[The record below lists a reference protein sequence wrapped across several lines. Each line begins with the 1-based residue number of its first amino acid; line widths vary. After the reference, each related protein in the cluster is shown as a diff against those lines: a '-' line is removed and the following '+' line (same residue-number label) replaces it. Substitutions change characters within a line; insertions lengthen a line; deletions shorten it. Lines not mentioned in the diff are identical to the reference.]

1 MSKNNY
7 MFKSDL
13 VELIQEQTG
22 LERKYAIL
30 EANRILML
38 SEDSFAD
45 KSLGSRI
52 FDFAGSSIYSG
63 LIQNF
68 TEQILDYMGIK
79 RSTPLGR
86 VIANF
91 IENLTFDQVKAYTS
105 GWEEGQC
112 EAFMKSLVDVV
123 FESFSEYLIDLV
135 ISKLK
140 SGDEFG
146 IPQEGPVSA
155 LLSDFGEKF
164 GDIGN
169 LTKAISSI
177 IREKIFDVLFP
188 QESRQELV
196 AFLCDEFSELE
207 FSLDN
212 ITSMIGFG
220 DDEDEE

>member
-1 MSKNNY
+1 MSTKSY
-7 MFKSDL
+7 IFKSDL
-13 VELIQEQTG
+13 VSLIQEQTG
-22 LERKYAIL
+22 IQKEYALI
-30 EANRILML
+30 EANRILNEVDF
-38 SEDSFAD
+38 SE

-79 RSTPLGR
+79 RTTPIGR

-91 IENLTFDQVKAYTS
+91 IENLTFDQIKGYAS
-105 GWEEGQC
+105 GWEDGQC

-123 FESFSEYLIDLV
+123 SESFVEYVIDAV
-135 ISKLK
+135 MSKLQQ
-140 SGDEFG
+140 GDGFG
-146 IPQEGPVSA
+146 IPTEGPVSA
-155 LLSDFGEKF
+155 LVSDFGEKF

-177 IREKIFDVLFP
+177 VREKIFDVLFP
-188 QESRQELV
+188 QETRLEVVQ
-196 AFLCDEFSELE
+196 FLCDEFSELD
-207 FSLDN
+207 FNLDN